1 MFLTP
6 IRSLGACE
14 AIIAVAFG
22 IYPDKI
28 PFQNRMIK
36 SQYAF
41 GTKAKDPI
49 VNVIPAAAR
58 IIMSFRPFRSARFP
72 QIGATT
78 ADAKAVTEIASPE
91 NNSI

>member
-1 MFLTP
+1 
-6 IRSLGACE
+6 
-14 AIIAVAFG
+14 
-22 IYPDKI
+22 
-28 PFQNRMIK
+28 MIK

-78 ADAKAVTEIASPE
+78 ADAKAVTEIASPKT
-91 NNSI
+91 IPFDLLVFLVAQHKLV